1 MKRSCHRSGVASV
14 AVERVHGVD
23 SEPASDELSVEE
35 PLEIRIA
42 VGRSSPPKSVAVTM
56 RTTEK

>member
-1 MKRSCHRSGVASV
+1 MKRFCHRSGVASV

-42 VGRSSPPKSVAVTM
+42 VGRG
-56 RTTEK
+56 R